1 LRTGCSV
8 EPDNL
13 YKAARD
19 SGENALF
26 SRARQLVRSL
36 LFQERRGEVAMNIK
50 RGTVSLVASI
60 IIFGVGC
67 TTLPR
72 PEVARPTTAAG
83 ERRVALA
90 SGPAVVQLSSYGI
103 GTAKLYLADDPGTGA
118 TTCPAAE
125 TDQDGSMKV
134 LDGDDYAGDV
144 PVPAGK
150 RICAVID
157 HPQLGIDWLAEN
169 FAPPPAPATPAA
181 PVVAPKSAPVL
192 GTLIARK

>member
-1 LRTGCSV
+1 
-8 EPDNL
+8 
-13 YKAARD
+13 
-19 SGENALF
+19 
-26 SRARQLVRSL
+26 
-36 LFQERRGEVAMNIK
+36 MNIK
-50 RGTVSLVASI
+50 RGTISLVASLVI
-60 IIFGVGC
+60 LGVGC
-67 TTLPR
+67 STMPR
-72 PEVARPTTAAG
+72 PEVARPTAAIG

-90 SGPAVVQLSSYGI
+90 SGPALVQLSSYGI

-118 TTCPAAE
+118 TTCPSAE
-125 TDQDGSMKV
+125 TDGAGSMKV

-169 FAPPPAPATPAA
+169 FAPAPAPATPAA
-181 PVVAPKSAPVL
+181 PVIAPTRAPAVP

>member
-1 LRTGCSV
+1 
-8 EPDNL
+8 
-13 YKAARD
+13 
-19 SGENALF
+19 
-26 SRARQLVRSL
+26 
-36 LFQERRGEVAMNIK
+36 MNIK
-50 RGTVSLVASI
+50 RGTVSFVASL

-72 PEVARPTTAAG
+72 PEVARPDVARSNAAG

-144 PVPAGK
+144 AVPAGK

-169 FAPPPAPATPAA
+169 FAPAAAPATPDA
-181 PVVAPKSAPVL
+181 PVIARPTRATVVA
-192 GTLIARK
+192 GTLLARK